1 MSQSNDSIYA
11 LINALRLEIK
21 GDIKAQGQNLGEQ
34 ISRIDTK
41 LDNAIE
47 QRIVPIEKDVSKL
60 KIDSATGNVKLGVII
75 FIGSSVI
82 STIIT
87 VVVTKVV
94 A

>member
-21 GDIKAQGQNLGEQ
+21 GDIEAQGTTLGAQ
-34 ISRIDTK
+34 ISKIDTK

-75 FIGSSVI
+75 FIGSSAV
-82 STIIT
+82 SAIIT
-87 VVVTKVV
+87 LVMGKVV